1 MSRRNRGK
9 RPQMK
14 RPTTGSRLRCH
25 RCRYEF
31 IGSRKLAGV
40 RCRCT
45 GCHGR
50 MAVVADA

>member
-1 MSRRNRGK
+1 MGRRNRGK
-9 RPQMK
+9 LPQTK
-14 RPTTGSRLRCH
+14 QTTTGSRLRCH

-50 MAVVADA
+50 MVVADD